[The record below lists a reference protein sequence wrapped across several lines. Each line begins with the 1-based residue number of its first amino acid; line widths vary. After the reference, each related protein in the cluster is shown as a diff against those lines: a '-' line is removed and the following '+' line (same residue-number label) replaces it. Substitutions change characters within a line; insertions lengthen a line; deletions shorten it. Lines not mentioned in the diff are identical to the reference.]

1 MQLPQRKYRFF
12 FKLIIVAVIL
22 AITTCTLPQLAACG
36 TRLNAPPQA
45 TFELFFSPSR
55 QTEEAIISFIAEA
68 RVSVH
73 VAAYAFTSQPI
84 AQALVAARARGVDV
98 RVVLDKGQSASR
110 HSVAGFLAQ
119 HGVPVRINGAYLLQ
133 HQKVVV
139 VDAISVQTGSYNYT
153 ANARDR
159 NAENLLVIR
168 NLPELAEQYEVNWT
182 KMWGEAK
189 ELLDEKRGYYE
200 GR

>member
-1 MQLPQRKYRFF
+1 MEQAQQKYRLF
-12 FKLIIVAVIL
+12 FKSTIVAIIL
-22 AITTCTLPQLAACG
+22 AITTCTLPQHAACG
-36 TRLNAPPQA
+36 TRLAAQPQA

-55 QTEEAIISFIAEA
+55 QAEEAIISFIAEA

-84 AQALVAARARGVDV
+84 AQALVEARARGLDV
-98 RVVLDKGQSASR
+98 RVVLDKNQSASR
-110 HSVAGFLAQ
+110 HSVAAFLPQ

-133 HQKVVV
+133 HQKVVI

-159 NAENLLVIR
+159 NSENLLIIR
-168 NLPELAEQYEVNWT
+168 NLPELAEQYEVNWA
-182 KMWGEAK
+182 KMWDEAK
-189 ELLDEKRGYYE
+189 DLIRETGCP
-200 GR
+200 